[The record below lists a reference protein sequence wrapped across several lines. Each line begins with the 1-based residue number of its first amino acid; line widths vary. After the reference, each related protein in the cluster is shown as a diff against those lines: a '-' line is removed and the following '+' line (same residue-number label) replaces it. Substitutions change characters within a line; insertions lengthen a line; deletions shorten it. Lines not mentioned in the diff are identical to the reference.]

1 MAERI
6 EAGSVVVN
14 DVLSNYAAVEAPF
27 GGMKQ
32 SGFGRV
38 HGDDALRAMCEQRH
52 VSVDRFAS
60 PSRDPIWY
68 PYSAK
73 GYQFMQRGSR
83 ALFGRG
89 SIARRLARLF

>member
-1 MAERI
+1 M
-6 EAGSVVVN
+6 N

-27 GGMKQ
+27 GGTKQ

-73 GYQFMQRGSR
+73 GYRLMQRGSR